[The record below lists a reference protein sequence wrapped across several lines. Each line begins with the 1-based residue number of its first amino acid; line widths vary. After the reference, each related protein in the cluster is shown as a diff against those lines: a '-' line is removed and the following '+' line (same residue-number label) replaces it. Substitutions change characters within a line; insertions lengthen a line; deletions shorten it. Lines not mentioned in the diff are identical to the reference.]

1 MRTDERR
8 DQCIALSRFQH
19 ALVLVGASG
28 LMVLIALPAIATMN
42 LKAGEP
48 QQQAIA
54 DGIVASAGNLNASDG
69 KQPMGLM
76 RAKPAM
82 SRVIMDIVYHRPQ
95 LTFSSE
101 ARLIEVL
108 FEERMFLQDALA
120 RALQERGDGALIW
133 RTGHCAIFR
142 RAGYGRP

>member
-1 MRTDERR
+1 
-8 DQCIALSRFQH
+8 
-19 ALVLVGASG
+19 
-28 LMVLIALPAIATMN
+28 
-42 LKAGEP
+42 
-48 QQQAIA
+48 
-54 DGIVASAGNLNASDG
+54 
-69 KQPMGLM
+69 MGLM

-95 LTFSSE
+95 LTFSPKAS
-101 ARLIEVL
+101 LIEVL

-142 RAGYGRP
+142 NTAHGRP